1 MSTGPGPRPDAP
13 GRRRPG
19 PPRGD
24 IRYRAAHTGAV
35 RDQRVEHEAAARRA
49 ASFITERA
57 AEPITVA
64 DMADAAGY
72 SPFHFT
78 RLFADRV
85 RVTPN
90 RFLAGVR
97 FHRAK
102 QLLLAG
108 DDPVIDICHEVGFSS
123 PGTFTRRF
131 RDEVGVAPSALR
143 QLADDLAVSTPAPFA
158 LYPDGI
164 TEAGL
169 AEGLSDSA
177 TGLLGTVDGTV
188 HLPAGLRGGPGLE
201 PLVWIGFYP
210 APSPTGLPVTGLLR
224 LGEGSFRLP
233 LLSSAPWLLA
243 TAVPATADPQDH
255 LASPRPAVGIH
266 PRPLSG
272 TATVRLT
279 LAPAAP
285 WQFPVLSA
293 LPALVPAHHHFLRRT
308 S

>member
-1 MSTGPGPRPDAP
+1 M
-13 GRRRPG
+13 
-19 PPRGD
+19 
-24 IRYRAAHTGAV
+24 

-49 ASFITERA
+49 VSFITERA

-108 DDPVIDICHEVGFSS
+108 DDPVVDICHEVGFSS

-131 RDEVGVAPSALR
+131 REEVGVAPSALR
-143 QLADDLAVSTPAPFA
+143 HLADVLSVSTPAPFTV
-158 LYPDGI
+158 YPDGV
-164 TEAGL
+164 TETDLDAGL
-169 AEGLSDSA
+169 PDPS

-188 HLPAGLRGGPGLE
+188 HLPPGLDPGAGLE

-210 APSPTGLPVTGLLR
+210 TPSPAGLPLTGILR
-224 LGEGSFRLP
+224 FGEGSFRLP
-233 LLSSAPWLLA
+233 LLTSARWLLA
-243 TAVPATADPQDH
+243 TAVPATAEPQDH
-255 LASPRPAVGIH
+255 LANPRPAVGIH
-266 PRPLSG
+266 PRPLTG

-293 LPALVPAHHHFLRRT
+293 LPALVPEHHHFLRRT

>member
-1 MSTGPGPRPDAP
+1 
-13 GRRRPG
+13 
-19 PPRGD
+19 
-24 IRYRAAHTGAV
+24 V
-35 RDQRVEHEAAARRA
+35 RDQRAEHEAAARRA
-49 ASFITERA
+49 VTFITERA
-57 AEPITVA
+57 TEPITVA

-85 RVTPN
+85 HATPN

-108 DDPVIDICHEVGFSS
+108 NDSVIDICHEVGFSS

-131 RDEVGVAPSALR
+131 REEVGVAPSALR
-143 QLADDLAVSTPAPFA
+143 HLADALSVSTPAPFT
-158 LYPDGI
+158 LYPPGV

-169 AEGLSDSA
+169 DGGQPNPV

-188 HLPAGLRGGPGLE
+188 HLPAGLGAGPGRE

-210 APSPTGLPVTGLLR
+210 TPSPTGLPVTGVLR

-233 LLSSAPWLLA
+233 LMASARWLLA
-243 TAVPATADPQDH
+243 TAVPATAEPQDH
-255 LASPRPAVGIH
+255 LAHPRPAVGIH
-266 PRPLSG
+266 PRPLTG

-279 LAPAAP
+279 LATAAP
-285 WQFPVLSA
+285 WQFPLLSA
-293 LPALVPAHHHFLRRT
+293 LPALVPEHHHFLRRT